1 MKRSNYDQNGVVVPY
16 TVSAEL
22 LERPRRRLD
31 AGVKTAGS
39 AGTSHLV
46 TLVGLLTSCA
56 DID

>member
-31 AGVKTAGS
+31 AGAKTAGS
-39 AGTSHLV
+39 AGTSNLL
-46 TLVGLLTSCA
+46 TLV
-56 DID
+56 DF